1 MYDICVE
8 NIYFILSFIINILL
22 FMFMNLLCWFIFPV

>member
-22 FMFMNLLCWFIFPV
+22 FMFMNLLFWFIFPV